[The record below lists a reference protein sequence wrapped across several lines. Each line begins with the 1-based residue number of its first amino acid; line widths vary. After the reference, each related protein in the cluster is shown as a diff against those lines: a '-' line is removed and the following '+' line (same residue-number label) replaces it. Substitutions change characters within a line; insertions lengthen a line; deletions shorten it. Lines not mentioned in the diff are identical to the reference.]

1 MCLMLSLFL
10 GLIERFYCNLLI
22 KGPEAQ
28 KQRPYELLLMLGFD
42 DKSISKAFNSNIL
55 EIKAILEFAF
65 ILT

>member
-1 MCLMLSLFL
+1 M
-10 GLIERFYCNLLI
+10 

-28 KQRPYELLLMLGFD
+28 KQSPYELLLMLGFD

-65 ILT
+65 IPT